1 MSIGFRLTT
10 KCRSISSFRELLD
23 AVASRNN
30 MSVSHMEGF
39 SDLSVCRLGNIFF
52 NFEPAEDGVDVVGD
66 CQTNLL
72 GAGFHKAAIELVDEL
87 IQQSG
92 LQFEV
97 EDETEYYECRD
108 FEQMRS
114 EHFYPWL
121 KAIIDLCC
129 EKVQEDCSMFAAC
142 WDSNKYMP
150 QDVKGTILTPFGR
163 FRPDN
168 LARQLEQEGV
178 EAVARE
184 FLMWN
189 NEERDAL
196 FFRNTALNAMW
207 EDCYFMPSA
216 RSNEDAE
223 INAFILE
230 NLEKAAAMDAS
241 LPFPKADYL
250 EICRLADK
258 KPIDVSALPD
268 YVCEFTIGYRKADV
282 TYTLGNLTFSVP
294 GSYLYF
300 EDEGSHGYFDGK
312 DEDWHVIRIS
322 GYGIGDN
329 EVKYLDEED
338 GLLVKE
344 KFFENGKCRL
354 YDLDVRDGDEFHEYV
369 HQCQVITERQFSL
382 FTFSC
387 QDKNETITLSAN
399 FVEHLAAT
407 KRDKYYDLLQKIEQ
421 WHVDDEEQEI
431 IDAILEIPEN
441 ERTVQLAGLLARAYN
456 NLDSYDEA
464 IETLLS
470 VEEESK
476 EDALWF
482 YRMGYAYYHQN
493 KPEEALK
500 YFERSLELDP
510 DDEEVK
516 DYVELCKEGE
526 GAFELEVYEEE
537 EKDMLEAHIEKYY
550 GRFENVF
557 HEIVSPDIHVDI
569 YIVEPTPERNY
580 YTLVTLGMGAHR
592 MNVPEELKEYNL
604 ERAELMIYLPADWK
618 VNDSDEKYYWP
629 LRWLKMLARLPINQ
643 DTWLGWGHTV
653 PNGEPF
659 ADNTKLSGI
668 MLLNPENVADNAS
681 VCQLPNG
688 DEVNFYLLVPL
699 YDEEMNYK
707 LVNHAEGLLKK
718 MDKVNPVVN
727 IKRRNTC
734 RGFKM
739 PEK

>member
-129 EKVQEDCSMFAAC
+129 EKVQEDCNMFAAC

-322 GYGIGDN
+322 GYGMGDN

-354 YDLDVRDGDEFHEYV
+354 YDLDVRDGDEFHE
-369 HQCQVITERQFSL
+369 
-382 FTFSC
+382 
-387 QDKNETITLSAN
+387 
-399 FVEHLAAT
+399 
-407 KRDKYYDLLQKIEQ
+407 
-421 WHVDDEEQEI
+421 
-431 IDAILEIPEN
+431 
-441 ERTVQLAGLLARAYN
+441 
-456 NLDSYDEA
+456 
-464 IETLLS
+464 
-470 VEEESK
+470 
-476 EDALWF
+476 
-482 YRMGYAYYHQN
+482 
-493 KPEEALK
+493 
-500 YFERSLELDP
+500 
-510 DDEEVK
+510 
-516 DYVELCKEGE
+516 
-526 GAFELEVYEEE
+526 
-537 EKDMLEAHIEKYY
+537 
-550 GRFENVF
+550 
-557 HEIVSPDIHVDI
+557 
-569 YIVEPTPERNY
+569 
-580 YTLVTLGMGAHR
+580 
-592 MNVPEELKEYNL
+592 
-604 ERAELMIYLPADWK
+604 
-618 VNDSDEKYYWP
+618 
-629 LRWLKMLARLPINQ
+629 
-643 DTWLGWGHTV
+643 
-653 PNGEPF
+653 
-659 ADNTKLSGI
+659 
-668 MLLNPENVADNAS
+668 
-681 VCQLPNG
+681 
-688 DEVNFYLLVPL
+688 
-699 YDEEMNYK
+699 
-707 LVNHAEGLLKK
+707 
-718 MDKVNPVVN
+718 
-727 IKRRNTC
+727 
-734 RGFKM
+734 
-739 PEK
+739 